1 MSSGQRRL
9 TRTSKCTWVRLMEP
23 LRHNF
28 FSLSLSFSLFL
39 SFSEIYRSVFF
50 LRSRIRDLF
59 KTPSFPHRNTFST
72 QEPSFPTQESVQ
84 LLSGHLTSTR
94 ISTDTFQ
101 TICASEHHKI
111 IATALL
117 CLQCACGYLCVLHV
131 WCSEDNARSVTP

>member
-1 MSSGQRRL
+1 
-9 TRTSKCTWVRLMEP
+9 MEP

-59 KTPSFPHRNTFST
+59 KTPSFPHRNTFSTQEPVFPHRNTFST